1 MEKFDLENFPVSES
15 AKNMIASV
23 SDGFYDNSYVG
34 KWLYEVMGQEY
45 DTAREI
51 AEDILN
57 QLFPETA
64 TWGLMYHEIKWG
76 LPVRE
81 NLPYEERRQL
91 IYRKRDY
98 RAPMTPYRMEGY
110 LKTATGFD
118 VRIADIND
126 PGDYG
131 FVAPHPNV
139 FKAYFMGE
147 GTLASKRA
155 RAMLNELKQSHTM
168 FTMNDRT
175 EIVSDN
181 RNLEEMNLKK
191 VIFHIAESFWYSDLL
206 DGRKLLDGSSLLYPY
221 MRYNLMLGFK
231 YILGG
236 FTTPTDADLQK
247 VKFRAKQE
255 TENDVK
261 AGAIR
266 IASDIIFWNTYLL
279 DGSWD
284 LDGSHRLDVTRGYQL
299 GVAIV
304 AMVACAYNKVA
315 DSMKVRST
323 YGLRSSSDARAAI
336 RSEFEADFW
345 NTVYL
350 DGKLLLDGN
359 AMLEYRGGNK
369 RLEAAVTHHMGI
381 EREDVD
387 VEAQVITKTRNY
399 WFLDGSNTL
408 DGKKNLNS
416 IYRNINKDIQ
426 IGMMCPSVMIS
437 GAGNFPVKKKEKQ
450 VAAWDRN
457 HEDYKEVEA
466 ILGKIEAIFYGKDV
480 IKSDDENAIEK
491 LQDKVDGLREDQ
503 ERMKQAN
510 KAIRMKDKEK
520 GDAML
525 HDMGYTD
532 EQIAQL
538 REPDFCGRIGFSDY
552 ILTNNNANIRRLEG
566 RIKSLQKTKS
576 QGTQESENK
585 FFKVKENVEAM
596 RIQLF
601 FEGKPEPEVRD
612 ILKSNG
618 FRWAPS
624 VGAWQRQLNNNG
636 KYAVERVVRELEE
649 MEAVE

>member
-191 VIFHIAESFWYSDLL
+191 IIFHITESFWYSDLL
-206 DGRKLLDGSSLLYPY
+206 DGRKLLDGSTTLFPHS
-221 MRYNLMLGFK
+221 RYDLVLGFK
-231 YILGG
+231 YLLGETG
-236 FTTPTDADLQK
+236 NGNIIELENLRFASKHWKEST
-247 VKFRAKQE
+247 AKLGKIE
-255 TENDVK
+255 TKSDV
-261 AGAIR
+261 
-266 IASDIIFWNTYLL
+266 SFWKLPLL
-279 DGSWD
+279 DGSGM
-284 LDGSHRLDVTRGYQL
+284 LDGTAELDVTRNYL
-299 GVAIV
+299 LT
-304 AMVACAYNKVA
+304 MFTKVTG
-315 DSMKVRST
+315 K
-323 YGLRSSSDARAAI
+323 LFSSES
-336 RSEFEADFW
+336 FEASIGAEIPLRTEETGMTKITTAAELNYW
-345 NTVYL
+345 NLNFL
-350 DGKLLLDGN
+350 DGRTLLDGTDTLDYSTRK
-359 AMLEYRGGNK
+359 AGKPTIRMCTPIG
-369 RLEAAVTHHMGI
+369 
-381 EREDVD
+381 ERDNELRA
-387 VEAQVITKTRNY
+387 EVITKTWNY
-399 WFLDGSNTL
+399 RFLDGSVSLNGSRNL
-408 DGKKNLNS
+408 DS
-416 IYRNINKDIQ
+416 IYRK
-426 IGMMCPSVMIS
+426 
-437 GAGNFPVKKKEKQ
+437 
-450 VAAWDRN
+450 
-457 HEDYKEVEA
+457 
-466 ILGKIEAIFYGKDV
+466 
-480 IKSDDENAIEK
+480 
-491 LQDKVDGLREDQ
+491 
-503 ERMKQAN
+503 
-510 KAIRMKDKEK
+510 
-520 GDAML
+520 
-525 HDMGYTD
+525 
-532 EQIAQL
+532 EQIQ
-538 REPDFCGRIGFSDY
+538 
-552 ILTNNNANIRRLEG
+552 
-566 RIKSLQKTKS
+566 
-576 QGTQESENK
+576 
-585 FFKVKENVEAM
+585 
-596 RIQLF
+596 
-601 FEGKPEPEVRD
+601 
-612 ILKSNG
+612 
-618 FRWAPS
+618 
-624 VGAWQRQLNNNG
+624 
-636 KYAVERVVRELEE
+636 
-649 MEAVE
+649 

>member
-34 KWLYEVMGQEY
+34 KWLFEVMGQEY
-45 DTAREI
+45 DAAREI

-147 GTLASKRA
+147 GTLASKRT

-206 DGRKLLDGSSLLYPY
+206 DGRKPLDGSSLLYPY

-231 YILGG
+231 YMLGG

-247 VKFRAKQE
+247 VKFRAEQK
-255 TENDVK
+255 TENNVK

-266 IASDIIFWNTYLL
+266 IASDIIFWNTHLL

-304 AMVACAYNKVA
+304 AMVACAYNKVT

-359 AMLEYRGGNK
+359 AMLEHRGGNK

-381 EREDVD
+381 EREDMD

-399 WFLDGSNTL
+399 WFLDGSNAL

-416 IYRNINKDIQ
+416 IYRKEYIQ
-426 IGMMCPSVMIS
+426 
-437 GAGNFPVKKKEKQ
+437 
-450 VAAWDRN
+450 
-457 HEDYKEVEA
+457 
-466 ILGKIEAIFYGKDV
+466 
-480 IKSDDENAIEK
+480 
-491 LQDKVDGLREDQ
+491 
-503 ERMKQAN
+503 
-510 KAIRMKDKEK
+510 
-520 GDAML
+520 
-525 HDMGYTD
+525 
-532 EQIAQL
+532 
-538 REPDFCGRIGFSDY
+538 
-552 ILTNNNANIRRLEG
+552 
-566 RIKSLQKTKS
+566 
-576 QGTQESENK
+576 
-585 FFKVKENVEAM
+585 
-596 RIQLF
+596 
-601 FEGKPEPEVRD
+601 
-612 ILKSNG
+612 
-618 FRWAPS
+618 
-624 VGAWQRQLNNNG
+624 
-636 KYAVERVVRELEE
+636 
-649 MEAVE
+649 

>member
-1 MEKFDLENFPVSES
+1 
-15 AKNMIASV
+15 
-23 SDGFYDNSYVG
+23 
-34 KWLYEVMGQEY
+34 
-45 DTAREI
+45 
-51 AEDILN
+51 
-57 QLFPETA
+57 
-64 TWGLMYHEIKWG
+64 
-76 LPVRE
+76 
-81 NLPYEERRQL
+81 
-91 IYRKRDY
+91 
-98 RAPMTPYRMEGY
+98 MTPYRMEGY

-168 FTMNDRT
+168 FIMNDRT

-191 VIFHIAESFWYSDLL
+191 IIFHIAESFWYSNLL

-231 YILGG
+231 YMLGG

-247 VKFRAKQE
+247 VKFKTEQE

-266 IASDIIFWNTYLL
+266 IASDIIFWNTHLL
-279 DGSWD
+279 DGSWN

-304 AMVACAYNKVA
+304 AMVACAHNKVTG
-315 DSMKVRST
+315 SMKVRST
-323 YGLRSSSDARAAI
+323 YGLRSSSDARAAF

-381 EREDVD
+381 EREDAD

-416 IYRNINKDIQ
+416 IYRKEYIQ
-426 IGMMCPSVMIS
+426 
-437 GAGNFPVKKKEKQ
+437 
-450 VAAWDRN
+450 
-457 HEDYKEVEA
+457 
-466 ILGKIEAIFYGKDV
+466 
-480 IKSDDENAIEK
+480 
-491 LQDKVDGLREDQ
+491 
-503 ERMKQAN
+503 
-510 KAIRMKDKEK
+510 
-520 GDAML
+520 
-525 HDMGYTD
+525 
-532 EQIAQL
+532 
-538 REPDFCGRIGFSDY
+538 
-552 ILTNNNANIRRLEG
+552 
-566 RIKSLQKTKS
+566 
-576 QGTQESENK
+576 
-585 FFKVKENVEAM
+585 
-596 RIQLF
+596 
-601 FEGKPEPEVRD
+601 
-612 ILKSNG
+612 
-618 FRWAPS
+618 
-624 VGAWQRQLNNNG
+624 
-636 KYAVERVVRELEE
+636 
-649 MEAVE
+649 

>member
-34 KWLYEVMGQEY
+34 KWLFEVMGQEY
-45 DTAREI
+45 DAAREI

-155 RAMLNELKQSHTM
+155 RTMLNELKQSHTM

-191 VIFHIAESFWYSDLL
+191 IIFHIAESFWYSDLL

-231 YILGG
+231 YMLGG

-247 VKFRAKQE
+247 VKFRAEQK

-266 IASDIIFWNTYLL
+266 IASDIIFWNTHLL

-304 AMVACAYNKVA
+304 AMVACAYNKVT

-359 AMLEYRGGNK
+359 AMLEHRGGNK

-381 EREDVD
+381 ERENMD

-416 IYRNINKDIQ
+416 IYRKEYIQ
-426 IGMMCPSVMIS
+426 
-437 GAGNFPVKKKEKQ
+437 
-450 VAAWDRN
+450 
-457 HEDYKEVEA
+457 
-466 ILGKIEAIFYGKDV
+466 
-480 IKSDDENAIEK
+480 
-491 LQDKVDGLREDQ
+491 
-503 ERMKQAN
+503 
-510 KAIRMKDKEK
+510 
-520 GDAML
+520 
-525 HDMGYTD
+525 
-532 EQIAQL
+532 
-538 REPDFCGRIGFSDY
+538 
-552 ILTNNNANIRRLEG
+552 
-566 RIKSLQKTKS
+566 
-576 QGTQESENK
+576 
-585 FFKVKENVEAM
+585 
-596 RIQLF
+596 
-601 FEGKPEPEVRD
+601 
-612 ILKSNG
+612 
-618 FRWAPS
+618 
-624 VGAWQRQLNNNG
+624 
-636 KYAVERVVRELEE
+636 
-649 MEAVE
+649 

>member
-155 RAMLNELKQSHTM
+155 RTMLNELKQSHTM
-168 FTMNDRT
+168 FIMNDRT

-191 VIFHIAESFWYSDLL
+191 IIFHIAESFWYSNLL

-231 YILGG
+231 YMLGG

-247 VKFRAKQE
+247 VKFKTEQE

-266 IASDIIFWNTYLL
+266 IASDIIFWNTHLL
-279 DGSWD
+279 DGSWN

-304 AMVACAYNKVA
+304 AMVAFAHNEVTG
-315 DSMKVRST
+315 SMKVRST
-323 YGLRSSSDARAAI
+323 YGLRSSSDARAAF

-381 EREDVD
+381 EREDAD

-416 IYRNINKDIQ
+416 IYRKEYIQ
-426 IGMMCPSVMIS
+426 
-437 GAGNFPVKKKEKQ
+437 
-450 VAAWDRN
+450 
-457 HEDYKEVEA
+457 
-466 ILGKIEAIFYGKDV
+466 
-480 IKSDDENAIEK
+480 
-491 LQDKVDGLREDQ
+491 
-503 ERMKQAN
+503 
-510 KAIRMKDKEK
+510 
-520 GDAML
+520 
-525 HDMGYTD
+525 
-532 EQIAQL
+532 
-538 REPDFCGRIGFSDY
+538 
-552 ILTNNNANIRRLEG
+552 
-566 RIKSLQKTKS
+566 
-576 QGTQESENK
+576 
-585 FFKVKENVEAM
+585 
-596 RIQLF
+596 
-601 FEGKPEPEVRD
+601 
-612 ILKSNG
+612 
-618 FRWAPS
+618 
-624 VGAWQRQLNNNG
+624 
-636 KYAVERVVRELEE
+636 
-649 MEAVE
+649 

>member
-1 MEKFDLENFPVSES
+1 MERFDLENFPISES

-51 AEDILN
+51 AEDLIN

-81 NLPYEERRQL
+81 NLSYEERRQI

-147 GTLASKRA
+147 GTLQSKRA
-155 RAMLNELKQSHTM
+155 RVLLNELKQSHTT

-181 RNLEEMNLKK
+181 RTLEEMKLRK

-206 DGRKLLDGSSLLYPY
+206 DGRKPLDGSSLLYPY

-231 YILGG
+231 YMLGG

-247 VKFRAKQE
+247 VKFRAEQK

-266 IASDIIFWNTYLL
+266 IASDIIFWNTHLL

-304 AMVACAYNKVA
+304 AMVACAYNKVT
-315 DSMKVRST
+315 DSIKVRST

-381 EREDVD
+381 ERENMD

-416 IYRNINKDIQ
+416 IYRKEYIQ
-426 IGMMCPSVMIS
+426 
-437 GAGNFPVKKKEKQ
+437 
-450 VAAWDRN
+450 
-457 HEDYKEVEA
+457 
-466 ILGKIEAIFYGKDV
+466 
-480 IKSDDENAIEK
+480 
-491 LQDKVDGLREDQ
+491 
-503 ERMKQAN
+503 
-510 KAIRMKDKEK
+510 
-520 GDAML
+520 
-525 HDMGYTD
+525 
-532 EQIAQL
+532 
-538 REPDFCGRIGFSDY
+538 
-552 ILTNNNANIRRLEG
+552 
-566 RIKSLQKTKS
+566 
-576 QGTQESENK
+576 
-585 FFKVKENVEAM
+585 
-596 RIQLF
+596 
-601 FEGKPEPEVRD
+601 
-612 ILKSNG
+612 
-618 FRWAPS
+618 
-624 VGAWQRQLNNNG
+624 
-636 KYAVERVVRELEE
+636 
-649 MEAVE
+649 

>member
-155 RAMLNELKQSHTM
+155 RAKLNELKQSHTM

-191 VIFHIAESFWYSDLL
+191 IIFHIAESFWYSDLL
-206 DGRKLLDGSSLLYPY
+206 DGRKPLDGSSLLYPY

-231 YILGG
+231 YMLGG

-247 VKFRAKQE
+247 VKFRAEQK

-266 IASDIIFWNTYLL
+266 IASDIIFWNTHLL

-304 AMVACAYNKVA
+304 AMVACAYNKVT

-359 AMLEYRGGNK
+359 AMLEHRGGNK

-381 EREDVD
+381 EREDMD

-399 WFLDGSNTL
+399 WFLDGSNAL

-416 IYRNINKDIQ
+416 IYRKEYIQ
-426 IGMMCPSVMIS
+426 
-437 GAGNFPVKKKEKQ
+437 
-450 VAAWDRN
+450 
-457 HEDYKEVEA
+457 
-466 ILGKIEAIFYGKDV
+466 
-480 IKSDDENAIEK
+480 
-491 LQDKVDGLREDQ
+491 
-503 ERMKQAN
+503 
-510 KAIRMKDKEK
+510 
-520 GDAML
+520 
-525 HDMGYTD
+525 
-532 EQIAQL
+532 
-538 REPDFCGRIGFSDY
+538 
-552 ILTNNNANIRRLEG
+552 
-566 RIKSLQKTKS
+566 
-576 QGTQESENK
+576 
-585 FFKVKENVEAM
+585 
-596 RIQLF
+596 
-601 FEGKPEPEVRD
+601 
-612 ILKSNG
+612 
-618 FRWAPS
+618 
-624 VGAWQRQLNNNG
+624 
-636 KYAVERVVRELEE
+636 
-649 MEAVE
+649 

>member
-147 GTLASKRA
+147 GTLASKRT

-191 VIFHIAESFWYSDLL
+191 IIFHIAESFWYSDLL
-206 DGRKLLDGSSLLYPY
+206 DGRKPLDGSSLLYPY

-231 YILGG
+231 YMLGG

-247 VKFRAKQE
+247 VKFRAEQK

-266 IASDIIFWNTYLL
+266 IASDIIFWNTHLL

-304 AMVACAYNKVA
+304 AMVACAYNKVT

-359 AMLEYRGGNK
+359 AMLEHRGGNK

-381 EREDVD
+381 EREDMD

-399 WFLDGSNTL
+399 WFLDGSNAL

-416 IYRNINKDIQ
+416 IYRKEYIQ
-426 IGMMCPSVMIS
+426 
-437 GAGNFPVKKKEKQ
+437 
-450 VAAWDRN
+450 
-457 HEDYKEVEA
+457 
-466 ILGKIEAIFYGKDV
+466 
-480 IKSDDENAIEK
+480 
-491 LQDKVDGLREDQ
+491 
-503 ERMKQAN
+503 
-510 KAIRMKDKEK
+510 
-520 GDAML
+520 
-525 HDMGYTD
+525 
-532 EQIAQL
+532 
-538 REPDFCGRIGFSDY
+538 
-552 ILTNNNANIRRLEG
+552 
-566 RIKSLQKTKS
+566 
-576 QGTQESENK
+576 
-585 FFKVKENVEAM
+585 
-596 RIQLF
+596 
-601 FEGKPEPEVRD
+601 
-612 ILKSNG
+612 
-618 FRWAPS
+618 
-624 VGAWQRQLNNNG
+624 
-636 KYAVERVVRELEE
+636 
-649 MEAVE
+649 

>member
-64 TWGLMYHEIKWG
+64 RWGLMYHEIKWG

-155 RAMLNELKQSHTM
+155 RTMLNELKQSHTM

-191 VIFHIAESFWYSDLL
+191 IIFHIAESFWYSDLL
-206 DGRKLLDGSSLLYPY
+206 DGRKPLDGSSLLYPY

-231 YILGG
+231 YMLGG

-247 VKFRAKQE
+247 VKFRAEQK

-266 IASDIIFWNTYLL
+266 IASDVIFWNTHLL

-304 AMVACAYNKVA
+304 TMVACAYNKVT

-359 AMLEYRGGNK
+359 AMLEHRGGNK

-381 EREDVD
+381 EREDMD

-416 IYRNINKDIQ
+416 IYRKEYIQ
-426 IGMMCPSVMIS
+426 
-437 GAGNFPVKKKEKQ
+437 
-450 VAAWDRN
+450 
-457 HEDYKEVEA
+457 
-466 ILGKIEAIFYGKDV
+466 
-480 IKSDDENAIEK
+480 
-491 LQDKVDGLREDQ
+491 
-503 ERMKQAN
+503 
-510 KAIRMKDKEK
+510 
-520 GDAML
+520 
-525 HDMGYTD
+525 
-532 EQIAQL
+532 
-538 REPDFCGRIGFSDY
+538 
-552 ILTNNNANIRRLEG
+552 
-566 RIKSLQKTKS
+566 
-576 QGTQESENK
+576 
-585 FFKVKENVEAM
+585 
-596 RIQLF
+596 
-601 FEGKPEPEVRD
+601 
-612 ILKSNG
+612 
-618 FRWAPS
+618 
-624 VGAWQRQLNNNG
+624 
-636 KYAVERVVRELEE
+636 
-649 MEAVE
+649 

>member
-81 NLPYEERRQL
+81 NIPYEERRQL

-266 IASDIIFWNTYLL
+266 IASDIIFWNTHLL

-304 AMVACAYNKVA
+304 AMVAFAHNEVT
-315 DSMKVRST
+315 DVLKVRSA
-323 YGLRSSSDARAAI
+323 YDLRTGSDVRAAI

-359 AMLEYRGGNK
+359 TTLEYRGGNK
-369 RLEAAVTHHMGI
+369 RLEASVTHHMGI
-381 EREDVD
+381 KREDSD
-387 VEAQVITKTRNY
+387 VSVQVITKTRNY
-399 WFLDGSNTL
+399 WFFDGSNML
-408 DGKKNLNS
+408 NGKKNLNS
-416 IYRNINKDIQ
+416 IYRKEYIQ
-426 IGMMCPSVMIS
+426 
-437 GAGNFPVKKKEKQ
+437 
-450 VAAWDRN
+450 
-457 HEDYKEVEA
+457 
-466 ILGKIEAIFYGKDV
+466 
-480 IKSDDENAIEK
+480 
-491 LQDKVDGLREDQ
+491 
-503 ERMKQAN
+503 
-510 KAIRMKDKEK
+510 
-520 GDAML
+520 
-525 HDMGYTD
+525 
-532 EQIAQL
+532 
-538 REPDFCGRIGFSDY
+538 
-552 ILTNNNANIRRLEG
+552 
-566 RIKSLQKTKS
+566 
-576 QGTQESENK
+576 
-585 FFKVKENVEAM
+585 
-596 RIQLF
+596 
-601 FEGKPEPEVRD
+601 
-612 ILKSNG
+612 
-618 FRWAPS
+618 
-624 VGAWQRQLNNNG
+624 
-636 KYAVERVVRELEE
+636 
-649 MEAVE
+649 

>member
-1 MEKFDLENFPVSES
+1 MGSE
-15 AKNMIASV
+15 MCI
-23 SDGFYDNSYVG
+23 
-34 KWLYEVMGQEY
+34 
-45 DTAREI
+45 
-51 AEDILN
+51 
-57 QLFPETA
+57 
-64 TWGLMYHEIKWG
+64 
-76 LPVRE
+76 
-81 NLPYEERRQL
+81 
-91 IYRKRDY
+91 RD
-98 RAPMTPYRMEGY
+98 R
-110 LKTATGFD
+110 
-118 VRIADIND
+118 
-126 PGDYG
+126 
-131 FVAPHPNV
+131 HPNV

-416 IYRNINKDIQ
+416 IYRKEYIQ
-426 IGMMCPSVMIS
+426 
-437 GAGNFPVKKKEKQ
+437 
-450 VAAWDRN
+450 
-457 HEDYKEVEA
+457 
-466 ILGKIEAIFYGKDV
+466 
-480 IKSDDENAIEK
+480 
-491 LQDKVDGLREDQ
+491 
-503 ERMKQAN
+503 
-510 KAIRMKDKEK
+510 
-520 GDAML
+520 
-525 HDMGYTD
+525 
-532 EQIAQL
+532 
-538 REPDFCGRIGFSDY
+538 
-552 ILTNNNANIRRLEG
+552 
-566 RIKSLQKTKS
+566 
-576 QGTQESENK
+576 
-585 FFKVKENVEAM
+585 
-596 RIQLF
+596 
-601 FEGKPEPEVRD
+601 
-612 ILKSNG
+612 
-618 FRWAPS
+618 
-624 VGAWQRQLNNNG
+624 
-636 KYAVERVVRELEE
+636 
-649 MEAVE
+649 

>member
-34 KWLYEVMGQEY
+34 KWLFEVMGQEY
-45 DTAREI
+45 DAAREI

-155 RAMLNELKQSHTM
+155 RTMLNELKQSHTM

-191 VIFHIAESFWYSDLL
+191 IIFHIAESFWYSDLL
-206 DGRKLLDGSSLLYPY
+206 DGRKPLDGSSLLYPY

-231 YILGG
+231 YMLGG

-247 VKFRAKQE
+247 VKFRAEQK

-266 IASDIIFWNTYLL
+266 IASDIIFWNTHLL

-304 AMVACAYNKVA
+304 AMVAFAHNEVT
-315 DSMKVRST
+315 DVLKVRSA
-323 YGLRSSSDARAAI
+323 YDLRTGSEVRAAI

-359 AMLEYRGGNK
+359 TALEYRGGNK
-369 RLEAAVTHHMGI
+369 RFEASVTHHMGI
-381 EREDVD
+381 KREDSD
-387 VEAQVITKTRNY
+387 VSVQVITKTRNY
-399 WFLDGSNTL
+399 WFFDGGNML
-408 DGKKNLNS
+408 NGKKNLNS
-416 IYRNINKDIQ
+416 IYRKEYIQ
-426 IGMMCPSVMIS
+426 
-437 GAGNFPVKKKEKQ
+437 
-450 VAAWDRN
+450 
-457 HEDYKEVEA
+457 
-466 ILGKIEAIFYGKDV
+466 
-480 IKSDDENAIEK
+480 
-491 LQDKVDGLREDQ
+491 
-503 ERMKQAN
+503 
-510 KAIRMKDKEK
+510 
-520 GDAML
+520 
-525 HDMGYTD
+525 
-532 EQIAQL
+532 
-538 REPDFCGRIGFSDY
+538 
-552 ILTNNNANIRRLEG
+552 
-566 RIKSLQKTKS
+566 
-576 QGTQESENK
+576 
-585 FFKVKENVEAM
+585 
-596 RIQLF
+596 
-601 FEGKPEPEVRD
+601 
-612 ILKSNG
+612 
-618 FRWAPS
+618 
-624 VGAWQRQLNNNG
+624 
-636 KYAVERVVRELEE
+636 
-649 MEAVE
+649 

>member
-175 EIVSDN
+175 EIVSD
-181 RNLEEMNLKK
+181 
-191 VIFHIAESFWYSDLL
+191 S
-206 DGRKLLDGSSLLYPY
+206 SSLLYPY

-231 YILGG
+231 YMLGG

-247 VKFRAKQE
+247 VKFRAEQK

-266 IASDIIFWNTYLL
+266 IASDIIFWNTHLL

-304 AMVACAYNKVA
+304 AMVACAYNKVT

-359 AMLEYRGGNK
+359 AMLEHRGGNK

-381 EREDVD
+381 EREDMD

-416 IYRNINKDIQ
+416 IYRKEYIQ
-426 IGMMCPSVMIS
+426 
-437 GAGNFPVKKKEKQ
+437 
-450 VAAWDRN
+450 
-457 HEDYKEVEA
+457 
-466 ILGKIEAIFYGKDV
+466 
-480 IKSDDENAIEK
+480 
-491 LQDKVDGLREDQ
+491 
-503 ERMKQAN
+503 
-510 KAIRMKDKEK
+510 
-520 GDAML
+520 
-525 HDMGYTD
+525 
-532 EQIAQL
+532 
-538 REPDFCGRIGFSDY
+538 
-552 ILTNNNANIRRLEG
+552 
-566 RIKSLQKTKS
+566 
-576 QGTQESENK
+576 
-585 FFKVKENVEAM
+585 
-596 RIQLF
+596 
-601 FEGKPEPEVRD
+601 
-612 ILKSNG
+612 
-618 FRWAPS
+618 
-624 VGAWQRQLNNNG
+624 
-636 KYAVERVVRELEE
+636 
-649 MEAVE
+649 

>member
-155 RAMLNELKQSHTM
+155 RTMLNELKQSHTM

-266 IASDIIFWNTYLL
+266 IASDIIFWNTHLL

-304 AMVACAYNKVA
+304 AMVAFAHNEVT
-315 DSMKVRST
+315 DVLKVRSA
-323 YGLRSSSDARAAI
+323 YDLRTGSDVRAAI

-359 AMLEYRGGNK
+359 TTLEYRGGNK
-369 RLEAAVTHHMGI
+369 RLEASVTHHMGI
-381 EREDVD
+381 KREDSD
-387 VEAQVITKTRNY
+387 VSVQVITKTRNY
-399 WFLDGSNTL
+399 WFFDGSNML
-408 DGKKNLNS
+408 NGKKNLNS
-416 IYRNINKDIQ
+416 IYRKEYIQ
-426 IGMMCPSVMIS
+426 
-437 GAGNFPVKKKEKQ
+437 
-450 VAAWDRN
+450 
-457 HEDYKEVEA
+457 
-466 ILGKIEAIFYGKDV
+466 
-480 IKSDDENAIEK
+480 
-491 LQDKVDGLREDQ
+491 
-503 ERMKQAN
+503 
-510 KAIRMKDKEK
+510 
-520 GDAML
+520 
-525 HDMGYTD
+525 
-532 EQIAQL
+532 
-538 REPDFCGRIGFSDY
+538 
-552 ILTNNNANIRRLEG
+552 
-566 RIKSLQKTKS
+566 
-576 QGTQESENK
+576 
-585 FFKVKENVEAM
+585 
-596 RIQLF
+596 
-601 FEGKPEPEVRD
+601 
-612 ILKSNG
+612 
-618 FRWAPS
+618 
-624 VGAWQRQLNNNG
+624 
-636 KYAVERVVRELEE
+636 
-649 MEAVE
+649 

>member
-191 VIFHIAESFWYSDLL
+191 IIFHIAESFWYSDLL
-206 DGRKLLDGSSLLYPY
+206 DGRKLLNGSTTLFPY
-221 MRYNLMLGFK
+221 SRYDLVLGFK
-231 YILGG
+231 YLLG
-236 FTTPTDADLQK
+236 
-247 VKFRAKQE
+247 E
-255 TENDVK
+255 TGNGNNIEFENLRFISKHWKESSAQFGKIETKSDV
-261 AGAIR
+261 
-266 IASDIIFWNTYLL
+266 SFWKLPLL
-279 DGSWD
+279 DGSRM
-284 LDGSHRLDVTRGYQL
+284 LDGTEKLDVIRNYSLT
-299 GVAIV
+299 
-304 AMVACAYNKVA
+304 MFTKVTGELF
-315 DSMKVRST
+315 ST
-323 YGLRSSSDARAAI
+323 
-336 RSEFEADFW
+336 EFFEASIGTEIPFGTEETGIAKIITAAELNYW
-345 NTVYL
+345 NLIFL
-350 DGKLLLDGN
+350 DGRALLDGN
-359 AMLEYRGGNK
+359 DVLDSSTRKAGKPIIRMR
-369 RLEAAVTHHMGI
+369 API
-381 EREDVD
+381 EEKYN
-387 VEAQVITKTRNY
+387 ELQAEVITKTWNY
-399 WFLDGSNTL
+399 RFLDGSVSLNGSRNL
-408 DGKKNLNS
+408 DS
-416 IYRNINKDIQ
+416 IYRK
-426 IGMMCPSVMIS
+426 
-437 GAGNFPVKKKEKQ
+437 
-450 VAAWDRN
+450 
-457 HEDYKEVEA
+457 
-466 ILGKIEAIFYGKDV
+466 
-480 IKSDDENAIEK
+480 
-491 LQDKVDGLREDQ
+491 
-503 ERMKQAN
+503 
-510 KAIRMKDKEK
+510 
-520 GDAML
+520 
-525 HDMGYTD
+525 
-532 EQIAQL
+532 EQIQ
-538 REPDFCGRIGFSDY
+538 
-552 ILTNNNANIRRLEG
+552 
-566 RIKSLQKTKS
+566 
-576 QGTQESENK
+576 
-585 FFKVKENVEAM
+585 
-596 RIQLF
+596 
-601 FEGKPEPEVRD
+601 
-612 ILKSNG
+612 
-618 FRWAPS
+618 
-624 VGAWQRQLNNNG
+624 
-636 KYAVERVVRELEE
+636 
-649 MEAVE
+649 